1 MRWFDQPKGLWHL
14 TVVLCKAV
22 FRLAFVMAWVVPAH
36 AVADQTIYSLQRGT
50 PAAIPNFVDTAAG
63 CNWLGVG
70 GQVFDQAGSPLSG
83 LMIKVSGTL
92 DGRQVL
98 QYVYTGSSQALGA
111 GGYHLKLADRPIS
124 SQSLKIQLLDPVGR
138 PLSLPL
144 VFRTYATCQQNLLI
158 INLTP
163 ISLENSVYLPQV
175 SR

>member
-1 MRWFDQPKGLWHL
+1 MRWSDQPRGLWHL
-14 TVVLCKAV
+14 AIVLWEA
-22 FRLAFVMAWVVPAH
+22 FFGLAFVAALTVPAY
-36 AVADQTIYSLQRGT
+36 AIADQTIYSLQRGT

-70 GQVFDQAGSPLSG
+70 GQVFDQAGSPLPG

-111 GGYHLKLADRPIS
+111 SGYHLKLADRPIS
-124 SQSLKIQLLDPVGR
+124 SQTLKIQLLDPVGR

>member
-1 MRWFDQPKGLWHL
+1 MFWFDRPKGLWHPAIVLYKAFFGL
-14 TVVLCKAV
+14 TFVIVLA
-22 FRLAFVMAWVVPAH
+22 VPAQ

-70 GQVFDQAGSPLSG
+70 GQVFDQTGSPMSG
-83 LMIKVSGTL
+83 LMIKISGTL

-124 SQSLKIQLLDPVGR
+124 SQTLKIQLLDPARR
-138 PLSLPL
+138 PLSLPF
-144 VFRTYATCQQNLLI
+144 VFRTYATCQQNLLM
-158 INLTP
+158 INFTP
-163 ISLENSVYLPQV
+163 ISLENLVYLPQV